1 MSDYLRRTWAE
12 IDLDALS
19 YNVEQIQKR
28 LAPGCGMLGVVKA
41 DAYGHGAQQVAGVLA
56 QHGTAWFG
64 VSNIEEGVALRNS
77 GFAQPILIF
86 GTTPPELAGELAQQ
100 RITQAVYSLEY
111 ARALQQQAEAA
122 GAVVDCHIKLD
133 TGMTRLGFLCDDEQF
148 ERSMA
153 EIEEIAG
160 FANLRLGGAFT
171 HFASADDY
179 EGDAPDYTRMQFNR
193 FQRAVAHL
201 RVRGL
206 ALPVRHC
213 ANSAAVI
220 SYPEMHLEL
229 ARPGII
235 LYGIDPSDQCAGR
248 LDYRPVMSLKS
259 TVASIKRIG
268 RGTQV
273 SYGRTYCAPRDI
285 DVAVVPIGY
294 ADGYSRALS
303 GRGRMLV
310 GGQYAPVL
318 GRVCMDQLMIDVTG
332 IPDVKR
338 GDEVVAFGRQGD
350 NAITAA
356 ELAELIGTIP
366 YEVTCLISKRVPR
379 VYLRDGRAVEVVNHI
394 L

>member
-77 GFAQPILIF
+77 GFAQPVLIF

-111 ARALQQQAEAA
+111 ARALQQKAEAA

-133 TGMTRLGFLCDDEQF
+133 TGMTRLGFLCDDGQF

-179 EGDAPDYTRMQFNR
+179 EGDAPDYTRMQFDR

-201 RVRGL
+201 RARGL

-273 SYGRTYCAPRDI
+273 SYGRTYRAPRDI

-310 GGQYAPVL
+310 GGRYAPVV

-338 GDEVVAFGRQGD
+338 GDEVVAFGRQGG

-356 ELAELIGTIP
+356 ELAEQIGTIP

-379 VYLRDGRAVEVVNHI
+379 VYLRGGRAVEVVNHI

>member
-111 ARALQQQAEAA
+111 ARALQQKAEAA

-133 TGMTRLGFLCDDEQF
+133 TGMTRLGFLCDDGQF

-160 FANLRLGGAFT
+160 FANLRLGGVFT

-179 EGDAPDYTRMQFNR
+179 EGDAPDYTRMQFDR
-193 FQRAVAHL
+193 FQQAVAHL
-201 RVRGL
+201 RARGL

-273 SYGRTYCAPRDI
+273 S
-285 DVAVVPIGY
+285 
-294 ADGYSRALS
+294 
-303 GRGRMLV
+303 
-310 GGQYAPVL
+310 
-318 GRVCMDQLMIDVTG
+318 
-332 IPDVKR
+332 
-338 GDEVVAFGRQGD
+338 
-350 NAITAA
+350 
-356 ELAELIGTIP
+356 
-366 YEVTCLISKRVPR
+366 
-379 VYLRDGRAVEVVNHI
+379 
-394 L
+394 